1 LRWTDGTLRAVHG
14 VRHVFSVP
22 EPVEGVEGSQ
32 RAGAMVLI
40 VQDMSAEDVDE
51 AIRPL
56 GL

>member
-1 LRWTDGTLRAVHG
+1 
-14 VRHVFSVP
+14 
-22 EPVEGVEGSQ
+22 VEGSQ